1 MMNTISGTSSH
12 NLSAMSGIGRP
23 HAAPSGK
30 GPFEAVSG
38 VLGMSADEIASQV
51 QSGKSLDDLATD
63 KGVSHDDLVAALKAG
78 APQGAKDSG
87 KLDEMVEKLTSRK
100 GRQGPM
106 GPPPGPPPGGMGGVM
121 GGGKLSGSQQS
132 MLDSL
137 SELLD
142 ISSEELQEELTSGT
156 SLTDLLQ
163 DKGVSMND
171 LASAVQSGFLVDV
184 RA

>member
-1 MMNTISGTSSH
+1 MMNSISGTSSL
-12 NLSAMSGIGRP
+12 NVSAMSGIGRP

-30 GPFEAVSG
+30 GPFEAVSS

-63 KGVSHDDLVAALKAG
+63 KGVSHEDLVAALKAG

-87 KLDEMVEKLTSRK
+87 KLDEMIEKLASRK
-100 GRQGPM
+100 GVQGPM
-106 GPPPGPPPGGMGGVM
+106 GPPPGGMGGLM

-163 DKGVSMND
+163 DRGVSMDD